1 MKIKIIKFLIWV
13 LLAFGA
19 MYFTVFNNGDV
30 NFGGGFPQFMVTG
43 YAIAA
48 TFVWGLYRKAL
59 KSESM
64 GYASALIVFLS
75 IIFLMI
81 VIGYYLSPTQLVAI
95 IALFFYVSKILRF
108 SFKK

>member
-13 LLAFGA
+13 FLAVGA
-19 MYFTVFNNGDV
+19 TYFTVFNNGTVDHDW
-30 NFGGGFPQFMVTG
+30 NTPRLTVTL

-48 TFVWGLYRKAL
+48 VFVWGIYRKAL

-64 GYASALIVFLS
+64 GYASALVVFLS
-75 IIFLMI
+75 IIFLML
-81 VIGYYLSPTQLVAI
+81 VVGHYLSPTQMVAI